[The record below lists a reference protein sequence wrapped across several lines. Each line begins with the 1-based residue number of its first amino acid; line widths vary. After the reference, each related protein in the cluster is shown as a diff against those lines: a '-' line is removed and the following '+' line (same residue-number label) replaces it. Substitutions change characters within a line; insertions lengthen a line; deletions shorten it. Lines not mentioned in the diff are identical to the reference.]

1 MSNGEDLRPPGDQ
14 PESLSQPEA
23 STEAGPES
31 PAQNA
36 SDAPGP
42 GGFVERAINVIT
54 DPVGF
59 YRSMPKSG
67 GYADPLIFMI
77 VLSVTSGLITAV
89 IAAFGIGVRGA
100 VIGGFGAIVLVPIM
114 ATIGSFIAAAI
125 FFVIWKVMGSDEN
138 YETAYRCVA
147 YSSAI
152 GPVLTLI
159 GMIPAIGSIASAVWP
174 MGLMAIASIQVH
186 KRAEK
191 TSWSVFGALAL
202 FLIVIN
208 LGTERATDDMT
219 RELEAMQE
227 LMEQR
232 DPQ

>member
-1 MSNGEDLRPPGDQ
+1 MSNGEDLRPPGEQ

-23 STEAGPES
+23 STEAGPE
-31 PAQNA
+31 AQA
-36 SDAPGP
+36 QCAAGP
-42 GGFVERAINVIT
+42 GGFVDQAINVIT
-54 DPVGF
+54 NPIGF

-67 GYADPLIFMI
+67 GFADPLIFMI
-77 VLSVTSGLITAV
+77 VLSVTSGV
-89 IAAFGIGVRGA
+89 VAAIISAIGFGVRGA
-100 VIGGFGAIVLVPIM
+100 MIGGFGAIVLVPIM
-114 ATIGSFIAAAI
+114 ATIFGFIAAAI

-152 GPVLTLI
+152 GPVVTVI
-159 GMIPAIGSIASAVWP
+159 GMIPAIGSIVNAVWP
-174 MGLMAIASIQVH
+174 MALMAIASIHVH

-191 TSWSVFGALAL
+191 TSWSVFGALSL

-208 LGTERATDDMT
+208 LGTEQATSDMT

>member
-1 MSNGEDLRPPGDQ
+1 MSNGEDLRPPGEQ
-14 PESLSQPEA
+14 PDSLSQPEP

-31 PAQNA
+31 NAQNA
-36 SDAPGP
+36 QSDAGP
-42 GGFVERAINVIT
+42 GGFVEQAIKVIT

-77 VLSVTSGLITAV
+77 VLSVTSGVITAV
-89 IAAFGIGVRGA
+89 ISAIGFGVRGA
-100 VIGGFGAIVLVPIM
+100 MIGGFGAIVLVPIM
-114 ATIGSFIAAAI
+114 ATIFGFIAAAI

-152 GPVLTLI
+152 GPVVTLI
-159 GMIPAIGSIASAVWP
+159 GMIPAIGSLVNAVWP
-174 MGLMAIASIQVH
+174 MALMAIASIHVH
-186 KRAEK
+186 KRKEK
-191 TSWSVFGALAL
+191 LSWSVFGALSL

-208 LGTERATDDMT
+208 LGTEQATNDMT

-232 DPQ
+232 DP